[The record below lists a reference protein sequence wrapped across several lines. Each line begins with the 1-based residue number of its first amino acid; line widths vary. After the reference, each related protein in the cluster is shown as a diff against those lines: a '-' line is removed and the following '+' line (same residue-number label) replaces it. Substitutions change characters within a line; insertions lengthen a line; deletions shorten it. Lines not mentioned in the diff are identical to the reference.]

1 MNMLTKTLAILL
13 ATAGAAVAS
22 DDAAE
27 VVLTLSFE
35 NGTSETVEFSL
46 EDLNAIEEREF
57 TTTTIWTT
65 GPQTFSGVSL
75 DTFLSA
81 QGIESGT
88 ILASAINDY
97 TVEIPVGDAVTDGPM
112 IAYRLNGEE
121 MSIRDKG
128 PLWIVY
134 PYDSKSEYQAEVIY
148 SRSIWQLDRI
158 AIVD

>member
-1 MNMLTKTLAILL
+1 MKTIMKTLTLLL
-13 ATAGAAVAS
+13 ATAVSTAAA
-22 DDAAE
+22 DDAQG
-27 VVLTLSFE
+27 VILTLSSTTQPDVMTEF
-35 NGTSETVEFSL
+35 TLVEL
-46 EDLNAIEEREF
+46 EALGEGQF

-65 GPQTFSGVSL
+65 GPQTFSGISL
-75 DTFLSA
+75 DVFLAS

-97 TVEIPVGDAVTDGPM
+97 TVEIPVSDATDDGPM

-134 PYDSKSEYQAEVIY
+134 PYDSKTDYQAEVIY

-158 AIVD
+158 TIAN